1 MGSKKFSKTIDP
13 PNKKNNQVS
22 MFRPRDHV
30 ESISLAA
37 IMAGADGLIVEA
49 HSTPE
54 KAFSDGKQ
62 TLNHYQSSLL
72 YSKAKKCLDF
82 RKSLEYM

>member
-1 MGSKKFSKTIDP
+1 M
-13 PNKKNNQVS
+13 
-22 MFRPRDHV
+22 